1 MHGLRRRV
9 DLFITWFLWLSW
21 QGEWKLLCSQ
31 VWSSFFPLRAW
42 YWFKKL
48 FSLYIE
54 NYFGIK
60 YGSEWKGLRFR
71 ILKLSTSMTYIKT
84 QLQQIMLLNKKQI
97 LLHSTRRKFY
107 SIINMYRIKS
117 HLNLWKVQFIWC
129 LWPPVILFD
138 KYKIVDKLFQIK
150 SVLYYIKMINYL
162 STLNCKKHA
171 KAKFAKTMPCQYT
184 FLSFALRIQKLTT
197 AWIGV
202 YHLFCLIYRFEAKLM
217 AYFLDINRWTIRLYF

>member
-97 LLHSTRRKFY
+97 LLHSTF
-107 SIINMYRIKS
+107 
-117 HLNLWKVQFIWC
+117 
-129 LWPPVILFD
+129 PVISFD

-217 AYFLDINRWTIRLYF
+217 AYFLDIK

>member
-1 MHGLRRRV
+1 MV
-9 DLFITWFLWLSW
+9 
-21 QGEWKLLCSQ
+21 
-31 VWSSFFPLRAW
+31 SFGSISI
-42 YWFKKL
+42 L
-48 FSLYIE
+48 FSFMYLMPALELKKIWLYPTIMVVLW
-54 NYFGIK
+54 FC
-60 YGSEWKGLRFR
+60 
-71 ILKLSTSMTYIKT
+71 YIKT

-97 LLHSTRRKFY
+97 LLHSTLY
-107 SIINMYRIKS
+107 
-117 HLNLWKVQFIWC
+117 
-129 LWPPVILFD
+129 PVILFD

-150 SVLYYIKMINYL
+150 SVLYYIKKINYL

-217 AYFLDINRWTIRLYF
+217 VYLLDIK

>member
-1 MHGLRRRV
+1 
-9 DLFITWFLWLSW
+9 
-21 QGEWKLLCSQ
+21 
-31 VWSSFFPLRAW
+31 
-42 YWFKKL
+42 
-48 FSLYIE
+48 
-54 NYFGIK
+54 
-60 YGSEWKGLRFR
+60 
-71 ILKLSTSMTYIKT
+71 MTYIKT
-84 QLQQIMLLNKKQI
+84 QLQQIVLLNKKQI
-97 LLHSTRRKFY
+97 SLHSTLY
-107 SIINMYRIKS
+107 DGPCHRIKR
-117 HLNLWKVQFIWC
+117 HLNHSKVQFIWC

-217 AYFLDINRWTIRLYF
+217 AYFLDIK